1 MKGKIFLIFV
11 LVMLLSLVASACQ
24 PAAAPAAEEPAAEAP
39 AAEEPA
45 AEEPAAEE
53 PAAEEP
59 AMEEME
65 APTELNIALILNSAV
80 EEPWNLIHIQAIQRL
95 AEEAKADG
103 VTVNYEYLENVWG
116 DDIELAMR
124 QFADEGQYDIIWN
137 AGAAADYKEAVMG
150 EYPDKLFV
158 ETGSGGA
165 ALGDNS
171 LWIYLYYYEPA
182 YIMGVIAGMITEN
195 DVIGVVAG
203 FAGSEV
209 NSAVNAYREGALSV
223 NPDAKVKITFID
235 SWYDPPKAK
244 EATTAQLAAGADI
257 IYGERYGV
265 LEALNESGAL
275 GFGNYLD
282 ENSAYPEV
290 VITSPLLE
298 AYPITKYTYDQWWNF
313 KTTGEAYDTPTERV
327 VFTWAEGGTGLAPFH
342 GFEDT
347 LPQEVLDKVAEV
359 QAAILD
365 GSLVVTLDESI
376 PESD

>member
-1 MKGKIFLIFV
+1 MKGKIFTFLI
-11 LVMLLSLVASACQ
+11 LVMLLTLVASACA
-24 PAAAPAAEEPAAEAP
+24 PAAPAEEPAAEAP

-45 AEEPAAEE
+45 AEEPVAEDPAAEE
-53 PAAEEP
+53 PAA
-59 AMEEME
+59 EEME

-80 EEPWNLIHIQAIQRL
+80 EEPWNLIHIQAIQQL

-150 EYPDKLFV
+150 DYPDKLFV

-165 ALGDNS
+165 ALGGNS
-171 LWIYLYYYEPA
+171 LWIYLHYYEPA
-182 YIMGVIAGMITEN
+182 YVMGVIAGMLTTSN
-195 DVIGVVAG
+195 VIGVVG
-203 FAGSEV
+203 GYAGSEV
-209 NSAVNAYREGALSV
+209 NAAVHAYREGALSV
-223 NPDAKVKITFID
+223 NPDAQVKITFID

-244 EATTAQLAAGADI
+244 EATTAQLAAGAEI

-265 LEALNESGAL
+265 LEALNENGAF

-282 ENSAYPEV
+282 ENSAYPDV
-290 VITSPLLE
+290 VITSPLLL
-298 AYPITKYTYDQWWNF
+298 AYPITKYTYDMWWEHE
-313 KTTGEAYDTPTERV
+313 TTGEPYDGPMERV
-327 VFTWAEGGTGLAPFH
+327 WFNWAEGGTGLAPFH

-359 QAAILD
+359 EAAILD
-365 GSLVVTLDESI
+365 GSLVVTLDETI